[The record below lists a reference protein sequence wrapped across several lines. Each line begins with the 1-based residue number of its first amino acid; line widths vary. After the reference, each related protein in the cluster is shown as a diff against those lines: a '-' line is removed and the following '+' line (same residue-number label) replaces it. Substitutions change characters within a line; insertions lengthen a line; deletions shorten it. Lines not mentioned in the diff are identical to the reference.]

1 MCRKQDTAKFI
12 RQFYGAVTQMTFSK
26 KSNLLNQLDKNRF
39 KKSKIKFI
47 KNPKGKIVHV
57 PFILNPNYQ
66 EIYLIK
72 AQIKWC
78 DETAIYYLR
87 ENFDYHLF
95 SRYVVKAEKL
105 RNNLKKLAR

>member
-1 MCRKQDTAKFI
+1 MVKNKRKI
-12 RQFYGAVTQMTFSK
+12 VTW
-26 KSNLLNQLDKNRF
+26 
-39 KKSKIKFI
+39 I
-47 KNPKGKIVHV
+47 KNPKGKIVRV

-66 EIYLIK
+66 EIYLVK

-78 DETAIYYLR
+78 DETATYYLR